1 MRLRL
6 ALSLAIL
13 AAGCGD
19 EARAVITPEPIELG
33 QVAPRVTA
41 APSRVVS
48 RIPALLAP
56 HLGAR
61 PRVRRAVV
69 LEDAAGARFAF
80 ALYEWSL
87 LDACVASYRGPDGEA
102 RRQCAQ
108 DLSIGEPVEGGNY
121 PLRQD
126 DVAFSRCVGLGLLK
140 ARVGGDALE
149 RTLDVR
155 LPYLGC
161 RLARVHAM
169 ELRELDGDAELEIVL
184 DVETE
189 TPNWTYTTRR
199 DGTDIATRARDA
211 ARRTLLVLG
220 EDLGLQLAVVRREDL
235 RLQNAYSE
243 LPDLRFGRVDFAA
256 PRTDGH
262 RDAMVEVV
270 EVLADRAGCS
280 PDRDGWLTVA
290 PLPADADLDYCVAD
304 HSCPCNG
311 VIEGRP
317 WRYDAARDVW
327 ARP

>member
-6 ALSLAIL
+6 ALSIAIL

-69 LEDAAGARFAF
+69 LRGRGRR
-80 ALYEWSL
+80 ALRVRAL
-87 LDACVASYRGPDGEA
+87 RVVAPRRLRGELPRA
-102 RRQCAQ
+102 RRGRRAGSARRISRSASRSRAATTRCARTT
-108 DLSIGEPVEGGNY
+108 SP
-121 PLRQD
+121 
-126 DVAFSRCVGLGLLK
+126 SRAAWGSGLLK
-140 ARVGGDALE
+140 ARVGDEALE

-169 ELRELDGDAELEIVL
+169 ELRELDGDAELELVL

-199 DGTDIATRARDA
+199 ERRHTQSASRAR
-211 ARRTLLVLG
+211 RRWHAHDRNDDRV
-220 EDLGLQLAVVRREDL
+220 
-235 RLQNAYSE
+235 
-243 LPDLRFGRVDFAA
+243 PGR
-256 PRTDGH
+256 
-262 RDAMVEVV
+262 
-270 EVLADRAGCS
+270 S
-280 PDRDGWLTVA
+280 P
-290 PLPADADLDYCVAD
+290 
-304 HSCPCNG
+304 
-311 VIEGRP
+311 
-317 WRYDAARDVW
+317 
-327 ARP
+327 